1 MVLEIKLNSAG
12 KLKEVA
18 INSSI
23 PEFEVKAAIN
33 YKYDY
38 TIKYIIENDINYK
51 YDYTIKYIIENDI
64 CQAPRKFSKSKR
76 CDQIMKILPL
86 LITGKQ
92 SMQSY
97 MQL

>member
-1 MVLEIKLNSAG
+1 MSWMVLEIKLNSAG

-23 PEFEVKAAIN
+23 PEFEVKAA
-33 YKYDY
+33 
-38 TIKYIIENDINYK
+38 INYK